1 MSTMSQLRMVL
12 AVSACAVIPVVAQT
26 APAPTLPGE
35 GKGKELV
42 QNICTACHGLNQIM
56 NSSGYSKEHW
66 QELIG
71 NMVDL
76 SSSPQQREQ
85 IVGYLAQTFP
95 PNDKRK
101 AVEVKGDLKINIQE
115 WKVPTLGQRAR
126 DPVETAD
133 GMIWWNG
140 QFGNV
145 VGRLNPKTGEMKE
158 IQLPTGAKPHSITPD
173 AEGNIWYTGNANG
186 TVGKIDAKTFAIRE
200 YKMPD
205 PMAIDPHTA
214 EFAPD
219 GTMIFSLQNSQ
230 MVGRLIPATGEV
242 KLIKLSGPEK
252 NPYGVKFD
260 KAGIAWIAC
269 AESNCILRV
278 DPKTME
284 LKEIK
289 LPEGSKAR
297 RLAFTSDGM
306 LWYGNEGLGTVGR
319 LDTKTGMTKE
329 WPSPNGKAS
338 VPYGFEVINDI
349 IWYNESGVRPDM
361 LVRFDPKTE
370 KFQSWPIKSGN
381 VYAGIV
387 RHMRAARNGD
397 LLIHQS
403 ATNRIM
409 RVSVAK

>member
-1 MSTMSQLRMVL
+1 MSKLRMVL
-12 AVSACAVIPVVAQT
+12 AVSVCALIPLVAQT
-26 APAPTLPGE
+26 APAPQPALPDGP
-35 GKGKELV
+35 GKQMVETV
-42 QNICTACHGLNQIM
+42 CTQCHNLNQIR

-66 QELIG
+66 AELIS
-71 NMVDL
+71 NMADL
-76 SSSPQQREQ
+76 SGSPKQRDE
-85 IVGYLAQTFP
+85 IVNYLATNFP
-95 PNDKRK
+95 PNDRRK
-101 AVEVKGDLKINIQE
+101 AKQVAGDLKINIQE

-158 IQLPTGAKPHSITPD
+158 IALPAGAKPHSITPD
-173 AEGNIWYTGNANG
+173 ANGNIWYTGNANG
-186 TVGKIDAKTFAIRE
+186 TVGMIDAKTFAIKE

-214 EFAPD
+214 EFTAD
-219 GTMIFSLQNSQ
+219 GTMMFSLQNSQ
-230 MVGRLIPATGEV
+230 MIGRLIPSTGV
-242 KLIKLSGPEK
+242 VTLIKLGNMPER
-252 NPYGVKFD
+252 NPYGVKID
-260 KAGIAWIAC
+260 RQGIAWISC

-278 DPKTME
+278 DPKTMQMTE
-284 LKEIK
+284 LK

-319 LDTKTGMTKE
+319 IDTKTGAVKE
-329 WPSPNGKAS
+329 WPSPNGKMA
-338 VPYGFEVINDI
+338 VPYGFEVVNDI

-370 KFQSWPIKSGN
+370 KFQSWPIPSGN
-381 VYAGIV
+381 VYSGIV
-387 RHMRAARNGD
+387 RHIRATRNGD
-397 LLIHQS
+397 ILIHQS

>member
-1 MSTMSQLRMVL
+1 MSRLRNAL
-12 AVSACAVIPVVAQT
+12 AVSSVCALIPLVAQT
-26 APAPTLPGE
+26 APAPTPLPE
-35 GKGKELV
+35 GPGKALV
-42 QNICTACHGLNQIM
+42 EQVCTQCHNVNQIR
-56 NSSGYSKEHW
+56 NSSGYTKEHW
-66 QELIG
+66 AELIS
-71 NMVDL
+71 NMADL
-76 SSSPQQREQ
+76 SGSPKQRDE
-85 IVGYLAQTFP
+85 IVNYLATNFP
-95 PNDKRK
+95 PNDRRK

-145 VGRLNPKTGEMKE
+145 VGRLNPRTGEMKE
-158 IQLPTGAKPHSITPD
+158 IQLPAGAKPHSITPD

-186 TVGKIDAKTFAIRE
+186 TMGRIDAKTFEIKV
-200 YKMPD
+200 YPMPD

-230 MVGRLIPATGEV
+230 MIGRLVPSTGV
-242 KLIKLSGPEK
+242 VTLIKLGNMPER

-260 KAGIAWIAC
+260 RAGIAWVAC
-269 AESNCILRV
+269 AESNCIIRV

-284 LKEIK
+284 YREFK
-289 LPEGSKAR
+289 LPEGSSAR
-297 RLAFTSDGM
+297 RLAFTSDGL

-319 LDTKTGMTKE
+319 LDTKTGTTKE
-329 WPSPNGKAS
+329 WPSPSGKMA
-338 VPYGFEVINDI
+338 VPYGFEVVNDI

-370 KFQSWPIKSGN
+370 KFQSWPIPSGN
-381 VYAGIV
+381 VYSGIV
-387 RHMRAARNGD
+387 RHMRATKNGD